1 MTLNERAYPAPLEFL
16 RTLSKEERVNPN
28 MPTRSKI
35 IYTFTDEAPALATYS
50 LLPIVEAFT
59 ASADIA
65 VETRDISLAGRILAS
80 FPEQLGDKAVADHLA
95 ELGDLAVTPEAN
107 IIKLPNISASVPQL
121 QAAIKELQAQ
131 GFALPDYPETVT
143 SDADKLAKSRYDKI
157 KGSAVNPVLREGNSD
172 RRAPLSVK
180 NYARKH
186 PHKMGAWAKDSKS
199 HVAHMSTGDFYGS
212 EKAAL
217 IDAAD
222 AVKIELIAQD
232 GTTTVLKEKTTVQAG
247 EILDCA
253 VLSKNALRSFIAA
266 EIEDA
271 KQKGV
276 LLSVHLKATMMKVSD
291 PIMFGQIVAEFYK
304 DALAKHADVLAQI
317 GFNLNNGIGD
327 LYARIKALPAEQQ
340 AQIEADIQ
348 AVYAVRPSLAMVNS
362 DKGITNL
369 HVPSDVIVDASMPA
383 MIRDS
388 GKMWGTDGQLH
399 DTKAVIPDRCY
410 ATIYQAVIED
420 CKLHGAFDPTT
431 MGSVPNVGLMA
442 KKAEEYG
449 SHDKTFQIKAN
460 GVVRVSDSAGRTLL
474 EQSVEAG
481 DIFRMCQTKDAPI
494 QDWVK
499 LAVNRARA
507 SATPAI
513 FWLDPMRAHD
523 GVVIEKVQAYLKD
536 HDTSGLDIRIM
547 SPVDAMKFTL
557 DRTREGKDTISVTGN
572 VLRDYLTDLFPIM
585 ELGTSAKMLSIVPLM
600 NGGGLFETGAGG
612 SAPKHVQQLLEEN
625 FLRWD
630 SLGEFLALA
639 ASLEHLGVTY
649 NNPKALVLAKTLDQA
664 TGQFLDN
671 NKSPSRKVGNIDNR
685 GSHFYLALYW
695 AQALAAQTEDA
706 ALQAQ
711 FGELAKTLAENEAT
725 IVAELNAVQGK
736 PVDIGGYYHANAE
749 LISKAMRPSNTFNA
763 AIAAL
768 V

>member
-1 MTLNERAYPAPLEFL
+1 
-16 RTLSKEERVNPN
+16 

-50 LLPIVEAFT
+50 LLPIIEAYT

-65 VETRDISLAGRILAS
+65 VETRDISLAARILAS

-131 GFALPDYPETVT
+131 GYNLPDYPETVT
-143 SDADKLAKSRYDKI
+143 SDAEKDARARYDKV

-212 EKAAL
+212 EKAVL

-222 AVKIELIAQD
+222 AVKIELIAKD
-232 GTTTVLKEKTTVQAG
+232 GAATVLKEKTTVQAG

-253 VLSKNALRSFIAA
+253 VMSKNALRAFIAA
-266 EIEDA
+266 EIESA
-271 KQKGV
+271 KAQGV

-304 DALAKHADVLAQI
+304 DALTKHADVLNQI

-327 LYARIKALPAEQQ
+327 LYARIKALPADQQ
-340 AQIEADIQ
+340 AQIEADIA

-420 CKLHGAFDPTT
+420 CKANGAFDPTT

-449 SHDKTFQIKAN
+449 SHDKTFQIKAD
-460 GVVRVSDSAGRTLL
+460 GVVRVTDSKGKLL
-474 EQSVEAG
+474 MEQAVEAG

-507 SATPAI
+507 SSTPAI

-536 HDTSGLDIRIM
+536 HDTSGLDIQIM
-547 SPVDAMKFTL
+547 APVDAMKYTL
-557 DRTREGKDTISVTGN
+557 KRTREGKDTISVTGN

-612 SAPKHVQQLLEEN
+612 SAPKHVQQLVEEN

-639 ASLEHLGVTY
+639 ASLEHLGVNY
-649 NNPKALVLAKTLDQA
+649 NNPKALVLSKTLDQA

-685 GSHFYLALYW
+685 GSHFYLAMYW

-711 FGELAKTLAENEAT
+711 FATLAKTLTENEAT

-736 PVDIGGYYHANAE
+736 PVDIGGYYHADAE
-749 LISKAMRPSNTFNA
+749 LISKAMRPSATFNA